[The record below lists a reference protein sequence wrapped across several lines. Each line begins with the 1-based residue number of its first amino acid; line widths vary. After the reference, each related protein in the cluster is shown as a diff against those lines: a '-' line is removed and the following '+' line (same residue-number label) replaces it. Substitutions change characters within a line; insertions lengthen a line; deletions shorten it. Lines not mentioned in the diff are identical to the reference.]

1 MSNYKEQYRD
11 LKKKLKFL
19 IFENECFQEAL
30 RSTQRQ
36 LLKVNRDKSFLLD
49 RLLHFEK
56 VDASLTESVDDTDS
70 SEEDASKVESWK
82 WKKGDYNM
90 TNQSGMYSSGQN
102 KFHNSNKKKK
112 PPLKTFKK
120 YSTNMIDN
128 NSMLPC
134 SLISDGHMTPEEVE
148 RHLES
153 RQGYLDMVPEKA
165 PPTVPTEMFS
175 NDISMDKL
183 E

>member
-1 MSNYKEQYRD
+1 MSNYKEEYRN

-70 SEEDASKVESWK
+70 SEEDASKAESWK
-82 WKKGDYNM
+82 WKKGDSM
-90 TNQSGMYSSGQN
+90 TNQSGLYSSGIN
-102 KFHNSNKKKK
+102 KFHNSSKKKK
-112 PPLKTFKK
+112 QPSKTFKK
-120 YSTNMIDN
+120 SNTSMMDN